1 MKLSKPLI
9 ILLSIY
15 ALIGTYFLTGVVD
28 IALNGKILKLS
39 KYYNASFTFKA
50 LINGYPKIYESLAI
64 SFAICV
70 AFIAILLLLPKK
82 EKLYGDAKF
91 ATAADIA
98 KRKLYGNDGIII
110 GKYNGKLLRFP
121 GQQFVSLAAAT
132 RGGKGVSVVIPNL
145 MDWQQSAVVQDI
157 KQECFDFTSRYRKEV
172 LGQDVYLFNPFSSRT
187 HRYNPLTYFDINSP
201 EADSTLNSLANIFF
215 PPPVSGDPIWSQL
228 SQDLFIGIAYLLGEL
243 ISTRLGIA
251 FLNSKK
257 IDLDL
262 TFYDILRFS
271 ILGLD
276 TQIEEEGSDGEVTSV
291 KLNTLD
297 SSYTFLE
304 QCGLVSD
311 KVKMRMK
318 AYVETEAKMKNSV
331 LKSFQGPLKM
341 FQSDYMRFATSG
353 NDFDF
358 RDLRKKKMTIYVGI
372 TPDNLP
378 IAKPILN
385 VFWQQLFTV
394 NTKELP
400 QANPDLKYKVLL
412 MMDEFSAIGY
422 LSIYLKSIAFIAGY
436 NLRSVMI
443 YQNTSQLEIA
453 QPDGYGQHGA
463 KTLLSNHAC
472 RIYFAPDTQEDA
484 KAISESLGTK
494 TVRNRSK
501 SFGKESG
508 GGSESDASRALMLP
522 QELVDMP
529 FEDEL
534 IRIAGGGRFIKCK
547 KAFYYNDPYFIDK
560 FKSISP
566 TLRKSKQPSEDDYKL
581 AAQLRETSIEIPEQ
595 SLEQN
600 KKDRDARIVA
610 TFERIIQE
618 DKAKGVVYDDEEE
631 DYDEEFA

>member
-15 ALIGTYFLTGVVD
+15 VLIGTYFLTGVVD

-39 KYYNASFTFKA
+39 KYYNASFTFKG

-64 SFAICV
+64 SFMICI

-82 EKLYGDAKF
+82 EKLYGDARF
-91 ATAADIA
+91 ATSVDIA

-172 LGQDVYLFNPFSSRT
+172 LGQDVYLFNPFSSKT

-201 EADSTLNSLANIFF
+201 EADNTLNSLANIFF
-215 PPPVSGDPIWSQL
+215 PPPASGDPIWSQL

-276 TQIEEEGSDGEVTSV
+276 TQIEEEGSDGEVISV

-331 LKSFQGPLKM
+331 LKS
-341 FQSDYMRFATSG
+341 
-353 NDFDF
+353 
-358 RDLRKKKMTIYVGI
+358 
-372 TPDNLP
+372 
-378 IAKPILN
+378 
-385 VFWQQLFTV
+385 
-394 NTKELP
+394 
-400 QANPDLKYKVLL
+400 
-412 MMDEFSAIGY
+412 
-422 LSIYLKSIAFIAGY
+422 
-436 NLRSVMI
+436 
-443 YQNTSQLEIA
+443 
-453 QPDGYGQHGA
+453 
-463 KTLLSNHAC
+463 
-472 RIYFAPDTQEDA
+472 
-484 KAISESLGTK
+484 
-494 TVRNRSK
+494 
-501 SFGKESG
+501 
-508 GGSESDASRALMLP
+508 
-522 QELVDMP
+522 
-529 FEDEL
+529 
-534 IRIAGGGRFIKCK
+534 
-547 KAFYYNDPYFIDK
+547 
-560 FKSISP
+560 
-566 TLRKSKQPSEDDYKL
+566 
-581 AAQLRETSIEIPEQ
+581 
-595 SLEQN
+595 
-600 KKDRDARIVA
+600 
-610 TFERIIQE
+610 
-618 DKAKGVVYDDEEE
+618 
-631 DYDEEFA
+631 